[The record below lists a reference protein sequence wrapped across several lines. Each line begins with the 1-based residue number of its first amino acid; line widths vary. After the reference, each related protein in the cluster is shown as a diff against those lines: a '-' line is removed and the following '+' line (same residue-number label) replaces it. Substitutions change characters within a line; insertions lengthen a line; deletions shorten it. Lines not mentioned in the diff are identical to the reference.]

1 MEEMDDLVQNIAQN
15 IRALRMSRQL
25 TQKEVAKAMGV
36 YESLYVRLEKGTA
49 RTSILTIY
57 KAAQFFNVSIDK
69 IVFGREI
76 LSDTTE
82 IAYKKQSL
90 LDKMKELEEIDP
102 AEKTMAFKLLD
113 LALSKKQ
120 VRELNEI
127 IKSIQGTK

>member
-1 MEEMDDLVQNIAQN
+1 MTEVSVQNIAQN

-25 TQKEVAKAMGV
+25 TQKEVAKGMGV

-69 IVFGREI
+69 IVFGREV
-76 LSDTTE
+76 LTDTKE
-82 IAYKKQSL
+82 IAYKNQSL
-90 LDKMKELEEIDP
+90 LDKVKELEDLDQSN
-102 AEKTMAFKLLD
+102 KKMAIKLLE

-120 VRELNEI
+120 VRELNEV
-127 IKSIQGTK
+127 IKSIQGKK